1 MKSGFQSHGIRR
13 MGGLAEMSVQIQ
25 SLQEAAGSHRPNC
38 KFKAYS
44 CKGFGLQKL
53 GLATA
58 TVHLKRR
65 VEKCFKSAM
74 FSNPDYLWLS
84 H

>member
-1 MKSGFQSHGIRR
+1 
-13 MGGLAEMSVQIQ
+13 MSVQIQ
-25 SLQEAAGSHRPNC
+25 SLQEAVGSHRPNC

-65 VEKCFKSAM
+65 VEKCFNSAM

-84 H
+84 HCKLNLDLDMYQYNPK